1 MKSMLH
7 EASSVLKAIEKAWVD
22 SGKPLEF
29 TIRILE
35 QGEKNFL
42 GMTKSPA
49 IVSIAYDPNRQPKGF
64 TKKEFEQPQ
73 KMKQVQVRQK
83 FETRDGRGEVRPRQ
97 QIQGQNQRPPSMP
110 EMRSQQQEDVWTAD
124 MVTDI
129 KGLLKESMEHLGV
142 ATAYEVKVDRRVLQI
157 MFDQNILASATDERQ
172 FFISLSYLLLQILKK
187 KHKRKLR
194 GYHLVINSKN
204 YAATPADNQKV

>member
-49 IVSIAYDPNRQPKGF
+49 IVSIAYDPTRQPAKGF
-64 TKKEFEQPQ
+64 VKKELEHSQ
-73 KMKQVQVRQK
+73 KMKQVAVRQK
-83 FETRDGRGEVRPRQ
+83 FETRDGRGGEIKQRQ
-97 QIQGQNQRPPSMP
+97 QQPQRQMP
-110 EMRSQQQEDVWTAD
+110 QELRNQQQEEVWTAE
-124 MVTDI
+124 MINDI
-129 KGLLKESMEHLGV
+129 KGLLQEAMDQLGASTSYDV
-142 ATAYEVKVDRRVLQI
+142 RADRRALHI
-157 MFDQNILASATDERQ
+157 MFEQNIIASAADERQ
-172 FFISLSYLLLQILKK
+172 FFVSLSYLLLQILKK
-187 KHKRKLR
+187 KHKKKLR
-194 GYHLVINSKN
+194 GYHLVINSKTH
-204 YAATPADNQKV
+204 AASPTEMPNN